1 MMRSTTWVK
10 IAKKSLTFLA
20 VAGFWIGIWWGISA
34 LVAQELL
41 VPAPSAVWRALTD
54 LVGQSAFWEATALS
68 LVRIMVGWL
77 LGTVVGVGMAVTT
90 CRFAF
95 VNALFSPLLKIVR
108 AAPVA
113 SFIILALVWIQGV
126 RLPAFIAFLMVV
138 PLVWTN
144 VAEGIKRIDP
154 ALPEMAQVFGWSRKK
169 TWLHIRV
176 PSVMPYFLTAL
187 SGGLGFAW
195 KSGIAAEV
203 ICQPDLSIGK
213 ELYLSKIYL
222 ETPYVFAWTAVA
234 IALSLA
240 LEKGLM
246 WLVRRYGKRFNTGEE
261 G

>member
-1 MMRSTTWVK
+1 MKRSTIWVK
-10 IAKKSLTFLA
+10 TVKKIGISLAIAL
-20 VAGFWIGIWWGISA
+20 FWIGVWWGISA
-34 LVAQELL
+34 YVAQELL
-41 VPAPSAVWRALTD
+41 VPAPSAVWHALTD
-54 LVGQSAFWEATALS
+54 MVSQTAFWQATGES
-68 LVRIMVGWL
+68 LLRIMVGWL
-77 LGTVVGVGMAVTT
+77 AGTVVGIGMAVLT

-95 VNALFSPLLKIVR
+95 CNALFSPLLRIVR

-138 PLVWTN
+138 PLVWNN
-144 VAEGIKRIDP
+144 VAEGIRRIDP
-154 ALPEMAQVFGWSRKK
+154 ALPEMAQVFGWNRWK
-169 TWLHIRV
+169 TWLHVHV
-176 PSVMPYFLTAL
+176 PSVMPYVLTAL

-213 ELYLSKIYL
+213 ELYLSKLYL

-234 IALSLA
+234 IALSLV

-246 WLVRRYGKRFNTGEE
+246 ALVRRLGKRFNAGQE